1 MLALGLS
8 KNRCTFC
15 IGAVRNIRASSIFF
29 ARLFVSLWL
38 RQEDTFTRCEKY
50 SSKLDISRSFIRIF
64 ALSNSS
70 MRMKMTIR
78 YIVTL
83 AIALVGL
90 LSQQAT
96 AQELE
101 AKVVVN
107 HSKIQGTNNAVF
119 TTLQEAITEFLNSRK
134 WSNAQYATREKI
146 ACSFNLIVNEY
157 SDDGRFACNLM
168 VQASRPVYNA
178 SYNTTVFNFN
188 DNAVDFN
195 YIEHDKL
202 EFSDEIIDNNLT
214 AVLAYYAYLIIGLDM
229 DTFAPKGGTDVLNK
243 AENVVNNAQMIG
255 EDGWKA
261 FGDSKNRHALVNDYM
276 NGAMDPYRQLLYDY
290 HRKGLDEMAQNA
302 ERGRSNITT
311 SLALLEKCKQDKPMS
326 VLPQLFTEIKKDE
339 LINVYSKGTSK
350 EKEEVN
356 RILCLVNPS
365 LTTDWDKIMDN

>member
-1 MLALGLS
+1 M
-8 KNRCTFC
+8 KK
-15 IGAVRNIRASSIFF
+15 AVRHIATLVI
-29 ARLFVSLWL
+29 V
-38 RQEDTFTRCEKY
+38 
-50 SSKLDISRSFIRIF
+50 I
-64 ALSNSS
+64 LS
-70 MRMKMTIR
+70 
-78 YIVTL
+78 VF
-83 AIALVGL
+83 
-90 LSQQAT
+90 SQRVT

-107 HSKIQGTNNAVF
+107 HSKIQGTNTSVF
-119 TTLQEAITEFLNSRK
+119 TTLQEAMTEFLNTRK
-134 WSNAQYATREKI
+134 WSNAQYTTREKI

-157 SDDGRFACNLM
+157 SDDGRFGCSLM
-168 VQASRPVYNA
+168 VQANRPVYNA

-202 EFSDEIIDNNLT
+202 EFSNDIVDNNLT

-243 AENVVNNAQMIG
+243 AENVVNNAQMLG

-261 FGDSKNRHALVNDYM
+261 FGDSKNRHALINDYM
-276 NGAMDPYRQLLYDY
+276 NGAMEPYRQLFYDY

-311 SLALLEKCKQDKPMS
+311 SLTLLEKAKQDKPMS

-365 LTTDWDKIMDN
+365 LTSDWDKIKE

>member
-1 MLALGLS
+1 MRRTVVYIAAIIALSALGL
-8 KNRCTFC
+8 
-15 IGAVRNIRASSIFF
+15 RA
-29 ARLFVSLWL
+29 
-38 RQEDTFTRCEKY
+38 Q
-50 SSKLDISRSFIRIF
+50 
-64 ALSNSS
+64 
-70 MRMKMTIR
+70 
-78 YIVTL
+78 
-83 AIALVGL
+83 
-90 LSQQAT
+90 

-107 HSKIQGTNNAVF
+107 HSKIQGTNTSVF
-119 TTLQEAITEFLNSRK
+119 TTLQEAMTEFINTRK
-134 WSNAQYATREKI
+134 WTNAQYTQRERI

-157 SDDGRFACNLM
+157 NDEGRFGCSLM
-168 VQASRPVYNA
+168 VQANRPVYNA

-229 DTFAPKGGTDVLNK
+229 DTFAPKGGTEILQK

-276 NGAMDPYRQLLYDY
+276 NGALEPYRQLIYDY

-302 ERGRSNITT
+302 ERGRSNITIA
-311 SLALLEKCKQDKPMS
+311 LALLEKAKQDKPMS
-326 VLPQLFTEIKKDE
+326 VLPQLFTEIKRDE
-339 LINVYSKGTSK
+339 LLNIYSKGTTK
-350 EKEEVN
+350 EKEEVI
-356 RILCLVNPS
+356 RILSLVNPS
-365 LTTDWDKIMDN
+365 LTGDWGKIKEN

>member
-1 MLALGLS
+1 MKKAIQHIATLVIVIL
-8 KNRCTFC
+8 
-15 IGAVRNIRASSIFF
+15 SIFTQ
-29 ARLFVSLWL
+29 RV
-38 RQEDTFTRCEKY
+38 
-50 SSKLDISRSFIRIF
+50 
-64 ALSNSS
+64 
-70 MRMKMTIR
+70 
-78 YIVTL
+78 
-83 AIALVGL
+83 
-90 LSQQAT
+90 T

-107 HSKIQGTNNAVF
+107 HSKIQGTNTSVF
-119 TTLQEAITEFLNSRK
+119 TTLQEAMTEFLNTRK
-134 WSNAQYATREKI
+134 WSNAQYTTREKI

-157 SDDGRFACNLM
+157 SDDGRFGCSLM
-168 VQASRPVYNA
+168 VQANRPVYNA

-202 EFSDEIIDNNLT
+202 EFSDDIVDNNLT

-243 AENVVNNAQMIG
+243 AENVVNNAQMLG

-261 FGDSKNRHALVNDYM
+261 FGDNKNRHALINDYM
-276 NGAMDPYRQLLYDY
+276 NGAMEPYRQLFYDY

-311 SLALLEKCKQDKPMS
+311 SLTLLEKAKQDKPMS

-365 LTTDWDKIMDN
+365 LTSDWDKIKE

>member
-1 MLALGLS
+1 MRRTVVYIAAIIALSALGL
-8 KNRCTFC
+8 
-15 IGAVRNIRASSIFF
+15 RA
-29 ARLFVSLWL
+29 
-38 RQEDTFTRCEKY
+38 Q
-50 SSKLDISRSFIRIF
+50 
-64 ALSNSS
+64 
-70 MRMKMTIR
+70 
-78 YIVTL
+78 
-83 AIALVGL
+83 
-90 LSQQAT
+90 

-107 HSKIQGTNNAVF
+107 HSKIQGTNTSVF
-119 TTLQEAITEFLNSRK
+119 TTLQEAMTEFINTRK
-134 WSNAQYATREKI
+134 WTNAQYTQRERI

-157 SDDGRFACNLM
+157 NDEGRFGCSLM
-168 VQASRPVYNA
+168 VQANRPVYNA

-229 DTFAPKGGTDVLNK
+229 DTFAPKGGTEILQK

-276 NGAMDPYRQLLYDY
+276 NGALEPYRQLIYDY

-311 SLALLEKCKQDKPMS
+311 SLTLLEKAHQDKPMS

-339 LINVYSKGTSK
+339 LLGIYSKGTSK
-350 EKEEVN
+350 EKEEVA
-356 RILCLVNPS
+356 RRLTLVNPS
-365 LTTDWDKIMDN
+365 YSSDWEELKK

>member
-1 MLALGLS
+1 MKKRVALYF
-8 KNRCTFC
+8 T
-15 IGAVRNIRASSIFF
+15 A
-29 ARLFVSLWL
+29 LFV
-38 RQEDTFTRCEKY
+38 TCMV
-50 SSKLDISRSFIRIF
+50 
-64 ALSNSS
+64 LSPAQ
-70 MRMKMTIR
+70 KVI
-78 YIVTL
+78 
-83 AIALVGL
+83 
-90 LSQQAT
+90 

-107 HSKIQGTNNAVF
+107 YSKIQGTNTSVF
-119 TTLQEAITEFLNSRK
+119 TTLQDAMTEFLNTRK
-134 WSNAQYATREKI
+134 WSNAQYTTREKI

-157 SDDGRFACNLM
+157 SDDGRFGCNLM
-168 VQASRPVYNA
+168 VQANRPVYNA

-202 EFSDEIIDNNLT
+202 EFSDDIVDNNLT

-229 DTFAPKGGTDVLNK
+229 DTFAPKGGTDILNK
-243 AENVVNNAQMIG
+243 AENVVNNAQMLG

-261 FGDSKNRHALVNDYM
+261 FGDSKNRHALINDYM
-276 NGAMDPYRQLLYDY
+276 NGAMEPYRQLLYDY

-311 SLALLEKCKQDKPMS
+311 SLPLLEKAKQDKPMS
-326 VLPQLFTEIKKDE
+326 ILPQLFTEIKKDE

-365 LTTDWDKIMDN
+365 LTSDWDKIKE

>member
-1 MLALGLS
+1 M
-8 KNRCTFC
+8 KK
-15 IGAVRNIRASSIFF
+15 AVRHIATLVI
-29 ARLFVSLWL
+29 V
-38 RQEDTFTRCEKY
+38 
-50 SSKLDISRSFIRIF
+50 I
-64 ALSNSS
+64 LS
-70 MRMKMTIR
+70 
-78 YIVTL
+78 VF
-83 AIALVGL
+83 
-90 LSQQAT
+90 SQRVT

-107 HSKIQGTNNAVF
+107 HSKIQGTNTSVF
-119 TTLQEAITEFLNSRK
+119 TTLQEAMTEFINTRK
-134 WSNAQYATREKI
+134 WSNAQYTTREKI
-146 ACSFNLIVNEY
+146 VCSFNLIVNEY
-157 SDDGRFACNLM
+157 SDEGRFGCSLM
-168 VQASRPVYNA
+168 VQANRPVYNA

-202 EFSDEIIDNNLT
+202 EFSDDIVDNNLT

-243 AENVVNNAQMIG
+243 AENVVNNAQMLG

-261 FGDSKNRHALVNDYM
+261 FGDSKNRHALINDYM
-276 NGAMDPYRQLLYDY
+276 NGAMEPYRQLFYDY

-311 SLALLEKCKQDKPMS
+311 SLTLLEKAKQDKPMS

-365 LTTDWDKIMDN
+365 LTSDWDKIKE

>member
-1 MLALGLS
+1 M
-8 KNRCTFC
+8 KK
-15 IGAVRNIRASSIFF
+15 AVRHIATLVI
-29 ARLFVSLWL
+29 
-38 RQEDTFTRCEKY
+38 
-50 SSKLDISRSFIRIF
+50 II
-64 ALSNSS
+64 LS
-70 MRMKMTIR
+70 
-78 YIVTL
+78 VF
-83 AIALVGL
+83 
-90 LSQQAT
+90 SQRVT

-107 HSKIQGTNNAVF
+107 HSKIQGTNTSVF
-119 TTLQEAITEFLNSRK
+119 TTLQEAMTEFINTRK
-134 WSNAQYATREKI
+134 WSNAQYTTREKI
-146 ACSFNLIVNEY
+146 VCSFNLIVNEY
-157 SDDGRFACNLM
+157 SDDGRFGCSLM
-168 VQASRPVYNA
+168 VQANRPVYNA

-202 EFSDEIIDNNLT
+202 EFSDDIVDNNLT

-229 DTFAPKGGTDVLNK
+229 DTFAPRGGTDVLNK
-243 AENVVNNAQMIG
+243 AENVVNNAQMLG

-261 FGDSKNRHALVNDYM
+261 FGDSKNRHALINDYM
-276 NGAMDPYRQLLYDY
+276 NGAMEPYRQLFYDY

-311 SLALLEKCKQDKPMS
+311 SLALLEKAKQDKPMS

-365 LTTDWDKIMDN
+365 LTSDWDKIKE